1 MEQVEIKGPG
11 SDLYDREKK
20 NNYNYLK
27 INNFW
32 PMQINVPLK
41 AFNLQ
46 ELSVCVSVSQHYQNP
61 LQFDFFF
68 FIRQLWEAV
77 LPSLVLEYL

>member
-46 ELSVCVSVSQHYQNP
+46 ELSVCVFLSTTKIHYSLIFFLLDNCETLSCPVSCWNIYN
-61 LQFDFFF
+61 
-68 FIRQLWEAV
+68 I
-77 LPSLVLEYL
+77 

>member
-46 ELSVCVSVSQHYQNP
+46 ELSVCVFLSTTKIHYS
-61 LQFDFFF
+61 LIFF

-77 LPSLVLEYL
+77 LPSLMLEYL